1 VARDTAERILD
12 AAHTLIADGGYASFS
27 YADISSVVKV
37 SKATIHHHFP
47 AKEDLVVAVLRRH
60 RARLGEG
67 IAMVTK
73 SGAGPIHQ
81 LGGYIQHWEA
91 CIQKKSEPLC
101 IAALL
106 GAELPSLPKDVATEV
121 RLHFVDMHA
130 WLRQILELGAK
141 QKTIHLEQPAADEAE
156 VVLATVHGA
165 MISARTY
172 QSPGV
177 FGQIMKATLQRL
189 SASA

>member
-1 VARDTAERILD
+1 VAKDTAERILD
-12 AAHTLIADGGYASFS
+12 AAHTLISDGGYAAFS

-67 IAMVTK
+67 LSMVTR
-73 SGAGPIHQ
+73 SGAKPIDQ
-81 LGGYIQHWEA
+81 LAGYIRYWEA
-91 CIQKKSEPLC
+91 CIRKKTEPLC

-106 GAELPSLPKDVATEV
+106 GAELPSLPKDVAMEV
-121 RLHFVDMHA
+121 RLHFVDLHA

-141 QKTIHLEQPAADEAE
+141 QKSIRLKQTAADEAE
-156 VVLATVHGA
+156 VLLATVHGA
-165 MISARTY
+165 MISARAY
-172 QSPGV
+172 QSSEV
-177 FGQIMKATLQRL
+177 FGQIMNATLQRL
-189 SASA
+189 STSA